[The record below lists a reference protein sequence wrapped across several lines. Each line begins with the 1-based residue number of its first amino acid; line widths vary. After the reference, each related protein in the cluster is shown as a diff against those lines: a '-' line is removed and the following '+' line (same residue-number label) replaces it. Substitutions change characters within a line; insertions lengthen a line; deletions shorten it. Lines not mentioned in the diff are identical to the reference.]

1 VDNEGMTIDTL
12 ERPEILLTGPGPKV
26 SIPTWVRK
34 FDPDTAT
41 ESQVRALRQLPRLT
55 VVQANAPDF
64 VVKHEAFIRN
74 LASRHEKTLGPS
86 KILIVFGAGYA
97 PAKASALL
105 TWLRHF
111 SRAEDVEFAQGPDQ
125 AAFALQEAFAKLWA
139 DLQKEAASQA
149 SQEDLLGEV
158 KSVIAATADLRAPS
172 GRLSAQKVSQAF
184 GLSGAELA
192 RLIGRKRQ
200 TVSKTDDAESLQA
213 TLRPFERIARLRSVL
228 SGADFR
234 SWLNMLNGQ
243 LDELSPLD
251 VIRQGKAGA
260 VADLAE
266 NMLLGNPT

>member
-1 VDNEGMTIDTL
+1 MTAETK
-12 ERPEILLTGPGPKV
+12 ERPEILLTGPGPRV

-34 FDPDTAT
+34 YDPDTAT
-41 ESQVRALRQLPRLT
+41 ESQVSALRQLPRLT
-55 VVQANAPDF
+55 VVQVKAPDY

-86 KILIVFGAGYA
+86 KILIVFEAKSA
-97 PAKASALL
+97 PAKAPALL
-105 TWLRHF
+105 AWLRYF
-111 SRAEDVEFAQGPDQ
+111 SRAEDVEFAHGPDH

-139 DLQKEAASQA
+139 DLQREANQA
-149 SQEDLLGEV
+149 SPRDPLGVV
-158 KSVIAATADLRAPS
+158 KSVLAATADLRAPS
-172 GRLSAQKVSQAF
+172 GRLSAQKISDAL

-200 TVSKTDDAESLQA
+200 TVAKTDDAKSLQA
-213 TLRPFERIARLRSVL
+213 ALRPFERLARLRSVL
-228 SGADFR
+228 SEPDFR
-234 SWLNMLNGQ
+234 SWLNMSNEQ
-243 LDELSPLD
+243 LDKLSPLD

>member
-1 VDNEGMTIDTL
+1 MTTEIM

-26 SIPTWVRK
+26 SIPIWLRK
-34 FDPDTAT
+34 FDPNIAT
-41 ESQVRALRQLPRLT
+41 ESQVRALRQLPGLT
-55 VVQANAPDF
+55 VVQAKAPNYL
-64 VVKHEAFIRN
+64 VKHETFIRN

-86 KILIVFGAGYA
+86 KILIVFEANSA
-97 PAKASALL
+97 PAKATALL
-105 TWLRHF
+105 TWLRYF
-111 SRAEDVEFAQGPDQ
+111 SRAEDVEFAQGPDH

-139 DLQKEAASQA
+139 GLQKEASQA
-149 SQEDLLGEV
+149 AQQDPLGEV

-172 GRLSAQKVSQAF
+172 GRLSAQTISEAF

-200 TVSKTDDAESLQA
+200 TVSKTDDAKSLQA
-213 TLRPFERIARLRSVL
+213 ALRPFERIARLRSVL
-228 SGADFR
+228 SEVDFR
-234 SWLNMLNGQ
+234 SWLNMPNEQ
-243 LDELSPLD
+243 LDEFSPLD